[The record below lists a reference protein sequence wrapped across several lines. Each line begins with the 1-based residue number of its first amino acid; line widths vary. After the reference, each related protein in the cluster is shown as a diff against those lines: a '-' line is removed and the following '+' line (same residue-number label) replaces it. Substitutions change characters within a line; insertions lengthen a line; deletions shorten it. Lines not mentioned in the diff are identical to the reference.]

1 LGDSIL
7 KKITKKDCGVAQA
20 VRVLAYLESVRPRVQ
35 APVLHWDPPDLCLLN
50 SWDYRHELP
59 PALGAQQDRV
69 FKKIIKV
76 K

>member
-1 LGDSIL
+1 MVFLNIGSSEL
-7 KKITKKDCGVAQA
+7 FARGWLQTTN
-20 VRVLAYLESVRPRVQ
+20 
-35 APVLHWDPPDLCLLN
+35 PPDLCLLN